1 LAPVPTCPL
10 TARMSQRPLGF
21 GIWGTGMIAEFHA
34 KALAEIAGVKLVA
47 AYNRSPAKGRDFAA
61 KHGITFAETPEALLA
76 DPAVDIVC
84 LCTPSGDHLAP
95 ALACAKAGKHVVV
108 EKPLEV
114 TLARCDELTAACA
127 KAGVTVA
134 GILPRRFGAGAVA
147 LKAALDAG
155 RFGKLTMAGALIP
168 WWRTQAYYDSAAWRG
183 TFALDG
189 GGAVMNQGIHT
200 VDLLLWFLGAPKKV
214 SATAGLVAHAGIEVE
229 DIATGWIEF
238 ANGCRATLAS
248 STACWSATGFPAE
261 IRIHGTTGAAVL
273 RDDKLTAFEFE
284 KALPADASVVASAT
298 EGGGAGANDPKA
310 IGHAWHRANLEEAV
324 AAIRAGKQPAVN
336 GAEGRK
342 AVELILAL
350 YQSAQA
356 GGAPVE
362 LPLARDPDLKALG
375 AKR

>member
-1 LAPVPTCPL
+1 
-10 TARMSQRPLGF
+10 MSHRPLGF

-61 KHGITFAETPEALLA
+61 KHGMMFAETPEALLA
-76 DPAVDIVC
+76 NPEVDIVC

-95 ALACAKAGKHVVV
+95 ALACAQAGKHVVV

-114 TLARCDELTAACA
+114 PLARCDELIAACA

-155 RFGKLTMAGALIP
+155 RFGQLTLAGALIP

-200 VDLLLWFLGAPKKV
+200 VDLLLWFLGTPKRV
-214 SATAGLVAHAGIEVE
+214 SATAGLVAHRGIEVE
-229 DIATGWIEF
+229 DIAAGWIEF

-261 IRIHGTTGAAVL
+261 IRIHGTNGSAVL
-273 RDDKLTAFEFE
+273 RDDKLAAFEFE
-284 KALPADASVVASAT
+284 KALPADATLLAPAT

-310 IGHAWHRANLEEAV
+310 IGHAWHRSNLEEAI
-324 AAIRAGKQPAVN
+324 AAISAGQQPAVN
-336 GAEGRK
+336 GAEGRT

-350 YQSAQA
+350 YQSAQN
-356 GGAPVE
+356 GGIPVD
-362 LPLARDPDLKALG
+362 LPLKLDPRLSPYGTKAL
-375 AKR
+375 

>member
-1 LAPVPTCPL
+1 
-10 TARMSQRPLGF
+10 
-21 GIWGTGMIAEFHA
+21 MIAEFHA
-34 KALAEIAGVKLVA
+34 KALAEIVGVKLVA
-47 AYNRSPAKGRDFAA
+47 AYNRSPAKGREFAA
-61 KHGITFAETPEALLA
+61 KHGIVFADTPEELLA
-76 DPAVDIVC
+76 NPAVDIVC

-95 ALACAKAGKHVVV
+95 AIACAKAGKHVVV

-114 TLARCDELTAACA
+114 TLARCDELAAACA

-147 LKAALDAG
+147 LKAALEAG
-155 RFGKLTMAGALIP
+155 RFGKLTLASALIP

-200 VDLLLWFLGAPKKV
+200 VDLLLWLLGAPKRV
-214 SATAGLVAHAGIEVE
+214 SATAGLVAHDGIEVE
-229 DIATGWIEF
+229 DIAAGWIEF

-248 STACWSATGFPAE
+248 STACWSGTGFPAE

-284 KALPADASVVASAT
+284 KPLTADASVLAPAT

-324 AAIRAGKQPAVN
+324 AAIRGGTQPAVN

-356 GGAPVE
+356 GGEPIS
-362 LPLARDPDLKALG
+362 LPLEQDPVLRPLG
-375 AKR
+375 VKR

>member
-1 LAPVPTCPL
+1 
-10 TARMSQRPLGF
+10 
-21 GIWGTGMIAEFHA
+21 MIAEFHA
-34 KALAEIAGVKLVA
+34 KALAEIAGVKLTS
-47 AYNRSPAKGRDFAA
+47 AYNRSPAKGREFAA
-61 KHGITFAETPEALLA
+61 KHGIVFAETPEALLA

-114 TLARCDELTAACA
+114 TLARCDELNAACA

-147 LKAALDAG
+147 LKSALDAG
-155 RFGKLTMAGALIP
+155 RFGRLTMAGALIP

-183 TFALDG
+183 TLALDG
-189 GGAVMNQGIHT
+189 GGALMNQGIHT
-200 VDLLLWFLGAPKKV
+200 VDLLLWLLGAPKRV
-214 SATAGLVAHAGIEVE
+214 SATAGLVAHEGIEVE
-229 DIATGWIEF
+229 DIASGWIEF
-238 ANGCRATLAS
+238 ANGCRATLVS

-284 KALPADASVVASAT
+284 KPLPADAMVLAPAT

-356 GGAPVE
+356 GGTPVD
-362 LPLARDPDLKALG
+362 LPLMRDPVLRKLG
-375 AKR
+375 EKK

>member
-1 LAPVPTCPL
+1 
-10 TARMSQRPLGF
+10 
-21 GIWGTGMIAEFHA
+21 MIAEFHA
-34 KALAEIAGVKLVA
+34 KALAEIAGAKLVA

-61 KHGITFAETPEALLA
+61 KHGIAFAETPAALLA
-76 DPAVDIVC
+76 NPDVDIVC

-95 ALACAKAGKHVVV
+95 ALACAQAGKHVVV

-114 TLARCDELTAACA
+114 TLARCDELAAACA
-127 KAGVTVA
+127 QAGVTVA

-147 LKAALDAG
+147 LKAALEAG
-155 RFGKLTMAGALIP
+155 RFGKLTLAGALIP

-200 VDLLLWFLGAPKKV
+200 IDLLLWFLGEPKRV

-229 DIATGWIEF
+229 DVAAGWVEF
-238 ANGCRATLAS
+238 ADGCRATLAS
-248 STACWSATGFPAE
+248 STACWSGTGFPAE

-273 RDDKLTAFEFE
+273 RDDKLTAFEF
-284 KALPADASVVASAT
+284 AQPLPADASVLAPAA

-310 IGHAWHRANLEEAV
+310 IGHAWHRANLEDAV
-324 AAIRAGKQPAVN
+324 AAIRAGRRPAVD

-362 LPLARDPDLKALG
+362 LPLARDPALARWG
-375 AKR
+375 HKILSP

>member
-1 LAPVPTCPL
+1 
-10 TARMSQRPLGF
+10 MSQRPLGF

-34 KALAEIAGVKLVA
+34 KALAEIPGVKVVA
-47 AYNRSPAKGRDFAA
+47 ATNRTPAKAQEFATKYGCA
-61 KHGITFAETPEALLA
+61 AVATPEALLA
-76 DPAVDIVC
+76 HPDVDIVC

-95 ALACAKAGKHVVV
+95 AMACARAGKHVVV

-114 TLARCDELTAACA
+114 TLARCDALIAACA
-127 KAGVTVA
+127 QANVTLA

-147 LKAALDAG
+147 LKAALAAG
-155 RFGKLTMAGALIP
+155 RFGQLTLAGALIP

-189 GGAVMNQGIHT
+189 GGALMNQGIHT
-200 VDLLLWFLGAPKKV
+200 VDLLVWLMGPATKV

-238 ANGCRATLAS
+238 ANGARATIAA

-261 IRIHGTTGAAVL
+261 IRVHGTKGAAVL
-273 RDDKLTAFEFE
+273 RDDKLTAFEFDP
-284 KALPADASVVASAT
+284 ALPADATVLAPTT

-310 IGHAWHRANLEEAV
+310 IGHAWHRANLEEAI
-324 AAIRAGKQPAVN
+324 ASIRAGRKPAVD

-356 GGAPVE
+356 GGAPVA
-362 LPLARDPDLKALG
+362 LPLMGDPAPIQLG
-375 AKR
+375 TKR

>member
-1 LAPVPTCPL
+1 MKLGYGAD
-10 TARMSQRPLGF
+10 MSQRPLGF

-47 AYNRSPAKGRDFAA
+47 AYNRSPAKGRDFAN
-61 KHGITFAETPEALLA
+61 KHSITFAETPEALLA
-76 DPAVDIVC
+76 NPDVDIVC

-95 ALACAKAGKHVVV
+95 ALACAKASKHVVV

-114 TLARCDELTAACA
+114 TLARCDALTSACA

-134 GILPRRFGAGAVA
+134 GILPRRFG
-147 LKAALDAG
+147 
-155 RFGKLTMAGALIP
+155 KLTLAGALIP

-200 VDLLLWFLGAPKKV
+200 IDLLLWFLGAPKRV

-229 DIATGWIEF
+229 DVAAGWIEF

-261 IRIHGTTGAAVL
+261 IRIHGTTGSAVL

-284 KALPADASVVASAT
+284 KPLPSDATVLAPST

-310 IGHAWHRANLEEAV
+310 ISHAWHRSNLEEAI

-350 YQSAQA
+350 YESAQS
-356 GGAPVE
+356 GGAPVN
-362 LPLARDPDLKALG
+362 LPLKKDPALRTLG
-375 AKR
+375 AKCLS

>member
-1 LAPVPTCPL
+1 
-10 TARMSQRPLGF
+10 
-21 GIWGTGMIAEFHA
+21 MIAEFHA

-95 ALACAKAGKHVVV
+95 ALACAKAG
-108 EKPLEV
+108 
-114 TLARCDELTAACA
+114 
-127 KAGVTVA
+127 VTVA
-134 GILPRRFGAGAVA
+134 GILPRRFGSGAVA
-147 LKAALDAG
+147 LKAALTAG
-155 RFGKLTMAGALIP
+155 RFGKLTLAGALIP

-200 VDLLLWFLGAPKKV
+200 IDLLLWFLGEPKRV
-214 SATAGLVAHAGIEVE
+214 SATAGLVAHDGIEVE
-229 DIATGWIEF
+229 DIAAGWIEF

-248 STACWSATGFPAE
+248 STACWSGTGFPAE

-284 KALPADASVVASAT
+284 KPLPSDASVLAPAT

-310 IGHAWHRANLEEAV
+310 IGHAWHRSNLEDAV
-324 AAIRAGKQPAVN
+324 AAIRAGRRPAVD

-342 AVELILAL
+342 AVELILAF

-356 GGAPVE
+356 GGAPVD
-362 LPLARDPDLKALG
+362 LPLAKDPSLRSLG
-375 AKR
+375 IKRAS

>member
-1 LAPVPTCPL
+1 
-10 TARMSQRPLGF
+10 MSQRPLGF

-47 AYNRSPAKGRDFAA
+47 AYNRSPAKGRDFAT
-61 KHGITFAETPEALLA
+61 KHGIAFAETPEALLA
-76 DPAVDIVC
+76 HPDVDIVC

-114 TLARCDELTAACA
+114 TLARCDELTAACV

-155 RFGKLTMAGALIP
+155 RFGQLTLAGALIP

-200 VDLLLWFLGAPKKV
+200 VDLLLWFLGAPKRV
-214 SATAGLVAHAGIEVE
+214 SATAGLVAHEGIEVE

-248 STACWSATGFPAE
+248 STACWSGTGFPAE

-284 KALPADASVVASAT
+284 KPLPSDAAFLAPTS

-310 IGHAWHRANLEEAV
+310 IGHAWHRSNLEEAI

-350 YQSAQA
+350 YQSAEN
-356 GGAPVE
+356 GGTPLN
-362 LPLARDPDLKALG
+362 LPLKQDPVLKKLG
-375 AKR
+375 VKKA